1 MQEARSKGNKRRVW
15 GELGVGVAAE
25 YVTRS
30 ILGCETAVSGKSYAK

>member
-15 GELGVGVAAE
+15 GKLVVGVAAE
-25 YVTRS
+25 YVMRS